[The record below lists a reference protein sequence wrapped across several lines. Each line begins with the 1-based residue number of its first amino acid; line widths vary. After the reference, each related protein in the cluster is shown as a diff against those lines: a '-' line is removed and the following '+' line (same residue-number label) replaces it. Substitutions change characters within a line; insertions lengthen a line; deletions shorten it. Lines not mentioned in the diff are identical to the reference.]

1 MRMVLCVRWNDMA
14 INFSRAISTL
24 FLMLPLLLAACSTR
38 TEWVRADGRTDDG
51 LAQLKEIDT
60 AECKGD
66 TAAKEDS
73 DVPRSSRQKTDGSK
87 FADCMV
93 AQGYSKKD

>member
-1 MRMVLCVRWNDMA
+1 MVSCVWWNDMA
-14 INFSRAISTL
+14 RNFSRTISAL

-51 LAQLKEIDT
+51 LAQLKEIDA
-60 AECKGD
+60 AECNSD

-73 DVPRSSRQKTDGSK
+73 DIPRSLRHKTDGSK

-93 AQGYSKKD
+93 AQGYSKKN

>member
-1 MRMVLCVRWNDMA
+1 MAFCVWLNDMA
-14 INFSRAISTL
+14 KNFSRALSAL

-60 AECKGD
+60 AECNSD

-73 DVPRSSRQKTDGSK
+73 DLPRSSRHKTDGSR

-93 AQGYSKKD
+93 AQGYSKKN